1 MSTNAEKN
9 TKIALKRIKVD
20 IKRIGNEPQIIIIVS
35 IMDLRKRKVVLQIP
49 AEKQMCKQNEH
60 DRFYPI

>member
-1 MSTNAEKN
+1 MS
-9 TKIALKRIKVD
+9 
-20 IKRIGNEPQIIIIVS
+20 PQIIIIVS

-60 DRFYPI
+60 DRFYPIWATWCSPQF